1 MKEKIII
8 HPQIGEILIVKGGAR
23 RNIRLTVHPVNGVRV
38 STPPF
43 ASFKEAERFIE
54 SKVVWILK
62 AKARMAVK
70 RNLTRIDISD
80 GARLPIIGG
89 AIRFMY
95 HPVCTRLSFI
105 PSSDNSLFHLCYGPD
120 HSHDFILL
128 GLTEFLKQ
136 QARLYLPDRLSEL
149 AAQHGFSYNKVSLK
163 NNRSNWGSCSAKG
176 NINLNI
182 HLMRL
187 HKELCD
193 YVIFH
198 ELCHLRH
205 RNHGPEFH
213 ALLDKLCNGKE
224 KNLSRS
230 LRVFRPYIELL
241 PQPDTIAVVSP
252 LF

>member
-1 MKEKIII
+1 MKEKILI

-23 RNIRLTVHPVNGVRV
+23 RNIRLSVHPVNGVRV
-38 STPPF
+38 STPF
-43 ASFKEAERFIE
+43 LVSFKEAEKFIE
-54 SKVVWILK
+54 SRVAWILK
-62 AKARMAVK
+62 AQARMTLK
-70 RNLTRIDISD
+70 RNFSKIDISD

-89 AIRFMY
+89 VIRFSQ
-95 HPVCTRLSFI
+95 HQNLKRLSFF

-120 HSHDFILL
+120 HSHEFILL
-128 GLTEFLKQ
+128 GLTAFLRQ
-136 QARLYLPDRLSEL
+136 QAKLYLPDRLSEL
-149 AAQHGFSYNKVSLK
+149 AAEHGFSYNKVSLK

-193 YVIFH
+193 YVILH

-213 ALLDKLCNGKE
+213 ALLDKLCDGKE

-230 LRVFRPYIELL
+230 LRIFRPYIELL
-241 PQPDTIAVVSP
+241 P
-252 LF
+252 